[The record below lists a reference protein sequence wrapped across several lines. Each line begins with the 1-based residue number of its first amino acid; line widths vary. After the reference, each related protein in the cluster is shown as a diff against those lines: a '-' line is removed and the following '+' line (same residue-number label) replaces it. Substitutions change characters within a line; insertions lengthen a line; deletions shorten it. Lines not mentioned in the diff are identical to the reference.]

1 MKRNLLLLINI
12 ILVTQCFSQLYVKI
26 KPSYNKSLGGQVLT
40 RIGSIE
46 YTPGL
51 TEITE
56 KIENVNGSL
65 GQGYMGNLSFGYSF
79 TRQFSMELGV
89 SYLKGEETQSSYSVR
104 NSNSVET
111 STYSLTGDLLS
122 FEPAFVFSSKEK
134 DSFRTYV
141 SLGFPIS
148 NVSYNTYFVG
158 RGGNS
163 GKTEEIEE
171 RFIGSINVGVS
182 TKIGISRR
190 LNKSL
195 ELFGEIGFTY
205 INFSP
210 NESEIVIYNVS
221 GNDLL
226 STLSTSELKSTYKK
240 SVVTDYNYE
249 NGQWVE
255 SYSENKARIRQ
266 KFNTPFSYLSF
277 SCGIKFYLFDKEYN
291 GRELNKNDYAL

>member
-1 MKRNLLLLINI
+1 MKRNLLLLVNI
-12 ILVTQCFSQLYVKI
+12 ILVSQCFSQMYVKI
-26 KPSYNKSLGGQVLT
+26 KPSFNRSLGGQTLT
-40 RIGSIE
+40 RGGSIE
-46 YTPGL
+46 YTQGL
-51 TEITE
+51 AEITE

-65 GQGYMGNLSFGYSF
+65 GQGYMGSFSLGYNF

-89 SYLKGEETQSSYSVR
+89 SYLKGKETQSSYSFR
-104 NSNSVET
+104 YSNSVET
-111 STYSLTGDLLS
+111 STFSLTGNLLS

-148 NVSYNTYFVG
+148 NISYTTYFVG
-158 RGGNS
+158 KGGS
-163 GKTEEIEE
+163 DKTEEIGE
-171 RFIGSINVGVS
+171 RFTGSINVGVS
-182 TKIGISRR
+182 TKIGISTR

-195 ELFGEIGFTY
+195 ELFGEMGFTY

-210 NESEIVIYNVS
+210 NESEIIFYSES
-221 GNDLL
+221 GNDSL
-226 STLSTSELKSTYKK
+226 STLSMSELKSIYKE

-255 SYSENKARIRQ
+255 SYSDSKPRVQQ

-277 SCGIKFYLFDKEYN
+277 SFGIKFYLFGRDYSGVRLDKS
-291 GRELNKNDYAL
+291 DYAK